1 MLVPV
6 IFGGYINGYGII
18 RALAEHGIK
27 SVLVDRKGTKPVA
40 AVSKYVYKVCYFHDP
55 ESEMEEFLR
64 EMIDFGKWLFPEK
77 GILFPTHDEYVI
89 TLWKNKKKLSDYF
102 EFPMSDWETV
112 NQMINKKNLYEICGS
127 LGIPYPKTREIT
139 MYPEYM
145 EIRGELLFPIIV
157 KPSLWDTELI
167 TVLGEKTLIFYD
179 EQHADKFIK
188 KIYRKLRRPAKLVVQ
203 EYIQGD
209 IIHMPDI
216 TVFCD
221 KQGKIKSWT
230 AAVKL
235 RQFPPQTG
243 TSTMA
248 RVLSPDLKMC
258 RITYEM
264 TKKLVETMGFYG
276 VCDAEYMYDVRDGKY
291 KIIEVNTR
299 FHMQNYMLC
308 SAGVDMAYYIY
319 CEHQNIAYQYNEVPK
334 RLVSWCKPVE
344 DRYNAVYYNSKK
356 YKDFGMTRKQWRKS
370 VPKTAIGI
378 IDNDKDIRVFIRYV
392 SGIYRRIIS
401 DQIRAVCRIP
411 KRVSVMQFFIKKLRG
426 HKAV

>member
-299 FHMQNYMLC
+299 FHMQNYML
-308 SAGVDMAYYIY
+308 
-319 CEHQNIAYQYNEVPK
+319 
-334 RLVSWCKPVE
+334 
-344 DRYNAVYYNSKK
+344 
-356 YKDFGMTRKQWRKS
+356 
-370 VPKTAIGI
+370 
-378 IDNDKDIRVFIRYV
+378 
-392 SGIYRRIIS
+392 
-401 DQIRAVCRIP
+401 
-411 KRVSVMQFFIKKLRG
+411 
-426 HKAV
+426 